1 MSDEEDTVIEVDEFG
16 FDVVPDKQ
24 SSNDLV
30 DYIDDDSLS
39 FNKKKSTYNT
49 ILWVLFFI
57 WLSMA
62 IIAGYHA
69 YHVYPTSSSWVTG
82 VRVYVAALFAPFY
95 LFFIFLKSLIFG

>member
-57 WLSMA
+57 
-62 IIAGYHA
+62 
-69 YHVYPTSSSWVTG
+69 
-82 VRVYVAALFAPFY
+82 
-95 LFFIFLKSLIFG
+95 